1 MCSESSPSTHPRRL
15 TAAVGM
21 MTLLAGCTVGPDF
34 TRPDAGAPNGYTS
47 ERLDLENAAG
57 AEARQSLAIGRR
69 ISGDWWQLFHSN
81 QLDDVLNQA
90 VSGNQNLAAARATLA
105 QAKDSVDQASGAL
118 WPHVQMAAG
127 ISRQQSN
134 LNSFGVASSPTLSN
148 LYNIGPNVS
157 YTLDFF
163 GGIQRQVEQQSALAE
178 FQEYQLNAAYLTLC
192 GDAVSQAIAIASA
205 RQQIAIVQEIIA
217 DDEQNVNNINELL
230 SAGEATRTDV
240 EQARSQWTADRALLP
255 PLQQQLSVAKHAL
268 AILVG
273 KAPASWVA
281 PDFDL
286 AEFTLPEE
294 LPVSMPSELLRQ
306 RPDILAA
313 EAQLHAASAAIGVAT
328 AAMYPSITLTGSFA
342 QQAIHPGNL
351 FMGASSIWSIASQL
365 SAPIFQGGALRAQ
378 KQGAVDAF
386 RVEAA
391 NYQQTV
397 LTSFGQVAD
406 TLTAIENDA
415 QLLDRQ
421 RSASESAG
429 TARALIQETLRGG
442 EVTVLQVLDAERQ
455 YAQARLGYTRAKAQ
469 RFVDTAQLFNAM
481 GGGWWDWRAKD
492 EGTTAQSVS
501 ALETQP

>member
-1 MCSESSPSTHPRRL
+1 
-15 TAAVGM
+15 
-21 MTLLAGCTVGPDF
+21 
-34 TRPDAGAPNGYTS
+34 
-47 ERLDLENAAG
+47 
-57 AEARQSLAIGRR
+57 
-69 ISGDWWQLFHSN
+69 
-81 QLDDVLNQA
+81 
-90 VSGNQNLAAARATLA
+90 
-105 QAKDSVDQASGAL
+105 
-118 WPHVQMAAG
+118 
-127 ISRQQSN
+127 
-134 LNSFGVASSPTLSN
+134 
-148 LYNIGPNVS
+148 
-157 YTLDFF
+157 
-163 GGIQRQVEQQSALAE
+163 
-178 FQEYQLNAAYLTLC
+178 
-192 GDAVSQAIAIASA
+192 
-205 RQQIAIVQEIIA
+205 
-217 DDEQNVNNINELL
+217 
-230 SAGEATRTDV
+230 
-240 EQARSQWTADRALLP
+240 
-255 PLQQQLSVAKHAL
+255 L

-294 LPVSMPSELLRQ
+294 LPVSMASELLRQ